1 MAKKWKT
8 DQLWSLAAASLRDA
22 CGNDDLAEI
31 WKDSFLPLCS
41 KQEIRNQLETSPA
54 RDVARLL
61 LHSFGR
67 GHALIKQAI
76 EWENPQIG
84 RKGSTSTLNITKGIM
99 WRYVVAYCGWD
110 RCTNSLGIT
119 QATQE
124 KILAKLAH
132 HLESPKLT
140 DSQTRQILEWIPEEE
155 MLTNEEGDS
164 SFSGRWIRE
173 FLGISYKYRDFPN
186 WLLGEE
192 SMDQAA
198 LLAVLRNIVCH
209 GSLLPSKA
217 RNWGLDMVYKK
228 GTIVLAE
235 GFGLVL
241 EKVVP
246 AHATVDMERT
256 GVRKS
261 KQLLVAQ

>member
-1 MAKKWKT
+1 MAKKWKG

-31 WKDSFLPLCS
+31 WKNSFLPLCS

-84 RKGSTSTLNITKGIM
+84 RKGSTSTLDTTRGIM
-99 WRYVVAYCGWD
+99 WRYAIAYCGWD
-110 RCTNSLGIT
+110 RCTNALGIT

-124 KILAKLAH
+124 NILAELVH

-140 DSQTRQILEWIPEEE
+140 DSQRRQILDWIPNEEI
-155 MLTNEEGDS
+155 LGIEEGDS
-164 SFSGRWIRE
+164 SIDGKWIRD
-173 FLGISYKYRDFPN
+173 FLGIRYKYRDFPN

-217 RNWGLDMVYKK
+217 RDWGLEIVYNK
-228 GTIVLAE
+228 GIIVLVE
-235 GFGLVL
+235 GFVLVL
-241 EKVVP
+241 DKLIP
-246 AHATVDMERT
+246 AYTSIDKR
-256 GVRKS
+256 
-261 KQLLVAQ
+261 